1 MHGEEKMAKV
11 EKFGQS
17 ETQSLKKK
25 QNGKE
30 SGVVFLGKE
39 AGFERKEL
47 KFRKKENNEE
57 YLLVT

>member
-25 QNGKE
+25 QNGKDLE
-30 SGVVFLGKE
+30 QQFG
-39 AGFERKEL
+39 ERKQVVL
-47 KFRKKENNEE
+47 R
-57 YLLVT
+57 